1 MNDSIKDLAS
11 RARGVFQGPDRLPA
25 TLRAS
30 RMCVACA
37 VVGMLA
43 AGGASVA
50 AAEELRIAIG
60 SGRVTLIADD
70 AALGDVLAAWARA
83 GGTRFTGAGPIEAA
97 RVSLHLVDVDESQ
110 ALGWLLQP
118 AAGYV
123 AVGRARS
130 DPDASRYERVEIHA
144 APVPP
149 RPLAARDQPAGSE
162 TVRPESEPEA
172 PPALSEAQQRER
184 LRQLLRPNHAG
195 EAEAVP
201 APPPASGAGHRPP
214 TTPRPGMVV
223 ASIPPERPSP

>member
-1 MNDSIKDLAS
+1 
-11 RARGVFQGPDRLPA
+11 
-25 TLRAS
+25 
-30 RMCVACA
+30 MCVACA
-37 VVGMLA
+37 VVGVLA

-60 SGRVTLIADD
+60 GGRVTLIADD

-83 GGTRFTGAGPIEAA
+83 GKTRFAGAEPIEAVP
-97 RVSLHLVDVDESQ
+97 VSLRLVDVDEAQ

-123 AVGRARS
+123 ATWRARS
-130 DPDASRYERVEIHA
+130 DPGASRYERVEIRA
-144 APVPP
+144 ASVPP
-149 RPLAARDQPAGSE
+149 HPRAARDQMAGSE
-162 TVRPESEPEA
+162 TGRPRSEPEA
-172 PPALSEAQQRER
+172 PPALSEAAQRER

-201 APPPASGAGHRPP
+201 PPSPASGTEHRPL

-223 ASIPPERPSP
+223 ESIPPERPGR

>member
-1 MNDSIKDLAS
+1 MTWSS
-11 RARGVFQGPDRLPA
+11 
-25 TLRAS
+25 
-30 RMCVACA
+30 CVKCRTWRPCHA
-37 VVGMLA
+37 VSLDVCETENPTRDTTH
-43 AGGASVA
+43 GGASVA

-60 SGRVTLIADD
+60 GGRVTLIADD

-83 GGTRFTGAGPIEAA
+83 GGTRFTGAGPLEAA
-97 RVSLHLVDVDESQ
+97 RVSLHLVDVDEAQ
-110 ALGWLLQP
+110 ALGWLLRP

-130 DPDASRYERVEIHA
+130 DSDASRYERVEIHA

-172 PPALSEAQQRER
+172 PPALAEAQQRER

-201 APPPASGAGHRPP
+201 APSPASGTEHRPL

-223 ASIPPERPSP
+223 ESIPPEPPAR

>member
-1 MNDSIKDLAS
+1 
-11 RARGVFQGPDRLPA
+11 
-25 TLRAS
+25 
-30 RMCVACA
+30 MCVACA

-60 SGRVTLIADD
+60 GGRVTLIADD

-110 ALGWLLQP
+110 ALGWLLRP

-130 DPDASRYERVEIHA
+130 DSDASRYERVEIHA

-162 TVRPESEPEA
+162 TVRPESEPEV

-201 APPPASGAGHRPP
+201 APSPASGTEHRPL

-223 ASIPPERPSP
+223 ESIPPEPPAR